1 MVVRSK
7 PTAAAYSA
15 SHMSV
20 AVLALL
26 SSAGFSRSSSS
37 AADLLSEV
45 MQRYIQL
52 IGSTCVQ
59 HANHAGRTVVSPQD
73 LRASLEH
80 ILGGEPIE
88 ELLEWAEDEGK
99 LPVSDYAAGALVT
112 SPQMN
117 GVNGAHPGLA
127 AGPPPSAL
135 QDPMRGKDLIRVL
148 NTGRVPPSPSDI
160 EEAHFRPI
168 RSDDFEQAAAE
179 SVIRHQL
186 AKRLVWPSPLETP
199 QNGSKSGSSSHTAS
213 TMLRTNGEEASTQ
226 DSRSSEDHESLVFSD
241 IEDDQSDASAT
252 ENGAEEKSTSQ
263 TTSQPW
269 KRQRMSSENYQ
280 ERRYFGD
287 AIIDYV
293 PAYLPLFPGIVPHA
307 EAAGLSQQAGKA
319 EQVETTFEEEID
331 TKPRPVEVDP
341 EYVLE
346 ELKRKELAQRRADE
360 VAAAAAAAAAE
371 EAKKEDTD
379 GTSAER
385 GPALQKTAEERAA
398 EAEKAFEALQ
408 ARRILRDSW
417 RETVPYDA
425 STFAATYPQDEL
437 WDLEQNVAAVL
448 SDPSLPS
455 IAPVTSSLRAFAA
468 DYQALLEDP
477 TSSSA
482 AGIYLTP
489 SGPAHQDAATKR
501 RRLAHA
507 LADAS
512 RYSPN
517 DSLYAAVAARPSV
530 IPFNPGPSWLVSTLP
545 PPTLYEDNVEVAN
558 ALSAPVL
565 TPVRPQGR
573 PAALIPP
580 SGALVPTLGHRHPSH
595 LMIGARVVASAEL
608 LKRVS
613 RYDDPIPILDDKHAE
628 RFFHGLPASRDL
640 LGGSGSSSDLSSN
653 ISSTRSSSGG
663 GSGSGNSTLRP
674 ALEKLVL
681 QMREKEAEI
690 LPEEDKEELQRRQQ
704 ELQLQ
709 LQAALASENSG
720 GKDSTVLSSG
730 LIADSYASRI
740 RNGNI
745 TMVHTWDWTPRD
757 PYDTVL
763 PGKRVRAPGRR
774 GVGPLALEKRT
785 RTESATSDLGDG
797 APNGSA

>member
-1 MVVRSK
+1 MATRSK
-7 PTAAAYSA
+7 PTAAAYAA

-20 AVLALL
+20 AILALL

-37 AADLLSEV
+37 AAALLSEIT
-45 MQRYIQL
+45 QRYIQL
-52 IGSTCVQ
+52 IGSACVQ
-59 HANHAGRTVVSPQD
+59 HANHAGRNVISPHD

-80 ILGGEPIE
+80 ILGGDPLE
-88 ELLEWAEDEGK
+88 ELLDWAEQEGK
-99 LPVSDYAAGALVT
+99 LHDSEQSAALQTNGINGLHAEETT
-112 SPQMN
+112 STLPQ
-117 GVNGAHPGLA
+117 
-127 AGPPPSAL
+127 AL

-148 NTGRVPPSPSDI
+148 NAGRILPSLSDM
-160 EEAHFRPI
+160 EEIHFQAI
-168 RSDDFEQAAAE
+168 SSEDFEQAAAE
-179 SVIRHQL
+179 SIIREHL
-186 AKRLVWPSPLETP
+186 VKRLVWPGPEQQDADTP
-199 QNGSKSGSSSHTAS
+199 SLMANG
-213 TMLRTNGEEASTQ
+213 EASTQ
-226 DSRSSEDHESLVFSD
+226 GSSSSGDRESALFSD
-241 IEDDQSDASAT
+241 IEDGDESDVSEIYHSSNT
-252 ENGAEEKSTSQ
+252 PSSPHLSIYPQ
-263 TTSQPW
+263 
-269 KRQRMSSENYQ
+269 KRRKVETDNYIS
-280 ERRYFGD
+280 RRRFGQ
-287 AIIDYV
+287 AVIDYV
-293 PAYLPLFPGIVPHA
+293 PAYLPMFPGAPLSLGA
-307 EAAGLSQQAGKA
+307 TEATTTMVLPDSEQFDLIGSDMQEDVVVKA
-319 EQVETTFEEEID
+319 Q
-331 TKPRPVEVDP
+331 PVEVDP

-346 ELKRKELAQRRADE
+346 EKKRKELAQKKADE
-360 VAAAAAAAAAE
+360 AAAAAAAAAAE
-371 EAKKEDTD
+371 AAKSEEANGDE
-379 GTSAER
+379 SQAA
-385 GPALQKTAEERAA
+385 PVLQKTEEERAA

-408 ARRILRDSW
+408 ARRVLRDSW
-417 RETVPYDA
+417 RESVTYDA
-425 STFAATYPQDEL
+425 STLAATYTKDEL
-437 WDLEQNVAAVL
+437 QNLEQNATFIHNDVSIA
-448 SDPSLPS
+448 S
-455 IAPVTSSLRAFAA
+455 IAPATSSLRAFAA
-468 DYQALLEDP
+468 EYQVLVEDP

-512 RYSPN
+512 RYTPN

-580 SGALVPTLGHRHPSH
+580 SGSLVPTLGHRHPSH
-595 LMIGARVVASAEL
+595 LTIGARVVASADL
-608 LKRVS
+608 LQRVS
-613 RYDDPIPILDDKHAE
+613 RFDDPIPILDDKHAE

-653 ISSTRSSSGG
+653 ISSTRSSGGG

-720 GKDSTVLSSG
+720 GGKDSAVLSSG

-757 PYDTVL
+757 PYDAML
-763 PGKRVRAPGRR
+763 PGKKVKTPGSR
-774 GVGPLALEKRT
+774 GVGPVALEKRM
-785 RTESATSDLGDG
+785 RSESTNSDLADAGT
-797 APNGSA
+797 NGTSV

>member
-1 MVVRSK
+1 MVSRSK

-20 AVLALL
+20 AILALL
-26 SSAGFSRSSSS
+26 SSAGFSRSSAG
-37 AADLLSEV
+37 AADLLTEV

-59 HANHAGRTVVSPQD
+59 HANHAGRTIVSPQD

-88 ELLEWAEDEGK
+88 ELLEWAEEEGRVAV
-99 LPVSDYAAGALVT
+99 PEQGSHADTAQT
-112 SPQMN
+112 N
-117 GVNGAHPGLA
+117 GVSGTHLEITTSTTPA
-127 AGPPPSAL
+127 AL
-135 QDPMRGKDLIRVL
+135 QDPMRGKDLIRIL
-148 NTGRVPPSPSDI
+148 NTGCVPPSTADI

-168 RSDDFEQAAAE
+168 PSEEFEQLAAE
-179 SVIRHQL
+179 SILREHM
-186 AKRLVWPSPLETP
+186 ARRLVWTPQDESKSASEVERTRAPSPTSY
-199 QNGSKSGSSSHTAS
+199 G
-213 TMLRTNGEEASTQ
+213 EASTQ
-226 DSRSSEDHESLVFSD
+226 GSSSSADHDTLLFSD
-241 IEDDQSDASAT
+241 IEGDDEDSVSSDTLDSSNGQALQPQKRRRVET
-252 ENGAEEKSTSQ
+252 EAFTH
-263 TTSQPW
+263 T
-269 KRQRMSSENYQ
+269 
-280 ERRYFGD
+280 RRFGQ
-287 AIIDYV
+287 AVVDYV
-293 PAYLPLFPGIVPHA
+293 PTYLPLFPGMAANAGA
-307 EAAGLSQQAGKA
+307 EAEIPQSSGVVETIKA
-319 EQVETTFEEEID
+319 EPHEEVFVKVE
-331 TKPRPVEVDP
+331 PVDVDP

-346 ELKRKELAQRRADE
+346 EQRRKELAQKKADE
-360 VAAAAAAAAAE
+360 AAAAAATAAAE
-371 EAKKEDTD
+371 EAKLQDANADVGE
-379 GTSAER
+379 AA
-385 GPALQKTAEERAA
+385 PVVQKTAEERAA

-417 RETVPYDA
+417 REGVTYDA
-425 STFAATYPQDEL
+425 STLAATYPKDEL
-437 WDLEQNVAAVL
+437 RELEQNVAEIL
-448 SDPSLPS
+448 KDSSITS
-455 IAPVTSSLRAFAA
+455 IAPTTSSLRAFAA
-468 DYQALLEDP
+468 DYQALVEDP

-489 SGPAHQDAATKR
+489 SGPAHQDAAIKR
-501 RRLAHA
+501 KRLAHA

-512 RYSPN
+512 RYAPN

-530 IPFNPGPSWLVSTLP
+530 VPFNPGPSWLVSTLP
-545 PPTLYEDNVEVAN
+545 PPTLYEDNIEVAN

-595 LMIGARVVASAEL
+595 LTIGARVVASAEL

-613 RYDDPIPILDDKHAE
+613 RYDDPVPILDDKHAE

-653 ISSTRSSSGG
+653 ISSTRSSGSG

-681 QMREKEAEI
+681 QMREKEAQI

-709 LQAALASENSG
+709 LQAALASENRD
-720 GKDSTVLSSG
+720 GKDSAVLSSG

-757 PYDTVL
+757 PYDTML
-763 PGKRVRAPGRR
+763 PAKKVRAPGRR
-774 GVGPLALEKRT
+774 GVGPVALEKRT
-785 RTESATSDLGDG
+785 RTESSNSEPGD
-797 APNGSA
+797 AAVNGNAAQ

>member
-1 MVVRSK
+1 MVTRSK
-7 PTAAAYSA
+7 PTAEAYSA

-26 SSAGFSRSSSS
+26 SSAGFSRSSSG
-37 AADLLSEV
+37 AADLMAEV

-52 IGSTCVQ
+52 IGSTCAQ
-59 HANHAGRTVVSPQD
+59 HANHAGRTIISPHD
-73 LRASLEH
+73 VRASLEH
-80 ILGGEPIE
+80 ILGGDPIE
-88 ELLEWAEDEGK
+88 ELLDWAEQEGR
-99 LPVSDYAAGALVT
+99 LPTPEDAAPHT
-112 SPQMN
+112 N
-117 GVNGAHPGLA
+117 GIDGAHVEATTSALPA
-127 AGPPPSAL
+127 AL
-135 QDPMRGKDLIRVL
+135 QDPMRGKDLLRIL
-148 NTGRVPPSPSDI
+148 NTGRVPPSPSEMDEI
-160 EEAHFRPI
+160 HFQPLP
-168 RSDDFEQAAAE
+168 SNEFEQAAAE
-179 SVIRHQL
+179 SIIRESMTKQ
-186 AKRLVWPSPLETP
+186 LVWPSR
-199 QNGSKSGSSSHTAS
+199 SSS
-213 TMLRTNGEEASTQ
+213 LRANGEASTQ
-226 DSRSSEDHESLVFSD
+226 GSSSTDDLDTLSFSD
-241 IEDDQSDASAT
+241 IEDGEESDTSEHQHATNGRLSPYAQKRRRTDAPQYTSA
-252 ENGAEEKSTSQ
+252 
-263 TTSQPW
+263 
-269 KRQRMSSENYQ
+269 RH
-280 ERRYFGD
+280 FGE
-287 AIIDYV
+287 AVIDYV
-293 PAYLPLFPGIVPHA
+293 PAYLPTFPGAPSCTESA
-307 EAAGLSQQAGKA
+307 EAAASGPAT
-319 EQVETTFEEEID
+319 ETLPGSGEAASGVNTHDEVHVKLE
-331 TKPRPVEVDP
+331 PVEVDP

-346 ELKRKELAQRRADE
+346 EQRRRELAQRRADE
-360 VAAAAAAAAAE
+360 AAAAAAAAAAAE
-371 EAKKEDTD
+371 AAKNEDANID
-379 GTSAER
+379 ESKA
-385 GPALQKTAEERAA
+385 AIVVQKTAEERAA

-417 RETVPYDA
+417 RESVTYDS
-425 STFAATYPQDEL
+425 STLAATYPKDEL
-437 WDLEQNVAAVL
+437 RDLEQNVASVL
-448 SDPSLPS
+448 SDTSIAS
-455 IAPVTSSLRAFAA
+455 IAPATSSLRAFAA
-468 DYQALLEDP
+468 EYQALVEDP

-489 SGPAHQDAATKR
+489 SGPTHQDAATKR

-512 RYSPN
+512 RYAPN

-580 SGALVPTLGHRHPSH
+580 SGALVPTLGHRHPSQ
-595 LMIGARVVASAEL
+595 LTIGARVVASAEL

-613 RYDDPIPILDDKHAE
+613 RIDDPIPILDDKHAE

-653 ISSTRSSSGG
+653 ISSTRSSGGG

-720 GKDSTVLSSG
+720 GGKDSTVLSSG

-757 PYDTVL
+757 PYDAML
-763 PGKRVRAPGRR
+763 PGKKVRAPGRR
-774 GVGPLALEKRT
+774 GVGPVALEKRG
-785 RTESATSDLGDG
+785 RTESANSELGEAATNG
-797 APNGSA
+797 AGV

>member
-1 MVVRSK
+1 MVTRSK

-20 AVLALL
+20 AVMALL
-26 SSAGFSRSSSS
+26 SSAGFSRSSGS
-37 AADLLSEV
+37 AADLLSEL

-52 IGSTCVQ
+52 IGTTCVQ
-59 HANHAGRTVVSPQD
+59 HANHAGRNTIAPQD

-80 ILGGEPIE
+80 ILGGDPIE

-99 LPVSDYAAGALVT
+99 LEVPEHNSYST
-112 SPQMN
+112 SAQVNGLN
-117 GVNGAHPGLA
+117 GVHTEALA
-127 AGPPPSAL
+127 SSSTPSAL
-135 QDPMRGKDLIRVL
+135 QDPLRGKDLVRVL
-148 NTGRVPPSPSDI
+148 NTGRVPPASDDI
-160 EEAHFRPI
+160 EEVHFRSLPANE
-168 RSDDFEQAAAE
+168 FEQVAAE
-179 SVIRHQL
+179 SMIRHQMT
-186 AKRLVWPSPLETP
+186 KDLVWPSLIS
-199 QNGSKSGSSSHTAS
+199 QAASGLAA
-213 TMLRTNGEEASTQ
+213 EASTQ
-226 DSRSSEDHESLVFSD
+226 GSSSSDDHESLLFSD
-241 IEDDQSDASAT
+241 IEDDESEQSASQHPANGNTPGESMRHSHKRRRTDKDAFVR
-252 ENGAEEKSTSQ
+252 
-263 TTSQPW
+263 P
-269 KRQRMSSENYQ
+269 RQ
-280 ERRYFGD
+280 FGD
-287 AIIDYV
+287 AVIDYV
-293 PAYLPLFPGIVPHA
+293 PSYLPLFPGITSEHDTAASTSAPEAIEVDA
-307 EAAGLSQQAGKA
+307 EDA
-319 EQVETTFEEEID
+319 V
-331 TKPRPVEVDP
+331 TKPQPLEVDP
-341 EYVLE
+341 EYILE
-346 ELKRKELAQRRADE
+346 EQRRRELAQKKADE
-360 VAAAAAAAAAE
+360 AAAAAAAAE
-371 EAKKEDTD
+371 AAKGEDANGAGVETAPV
-379 GTSAER
+379 S
-385 GPALQKTAEERAA
+385 QKTAEERVA

-417 RETVPYDA
+417 RETVNYDS
-425 STFAATYPQDEL
+425 STLATTYAKDEL
-437 WDLEQNVAAVL
+437 RDLEQNVSAVL
-448 SDPSLPS
+448 SDPFVVPV
-455 IAPVTSSLRAFAA
+455 APPTSSLRAFAA
-468 DYQALLEDP
+468 DYQALVEDP
-477 TSSSA
+477 TSSGA
-482 AGIYLTP
+482 AGIFLTP
-489 SGPAHQDAATKR
+489 SGPANQDAATKR

-512 RYSPN
+512 RYAPN
-517 DSLYAAVAARPSV
+517 DSLYAAVSVRPSV

-573 PAALIPP
+573 PAALVPA

-595 LMIGARVVASAEL
+595 LTIGARVVASADL

-613 RYDDPIPILDDKHAE
+613 RYDDPVPILDDKHAE

-653 ISSTRSSSGG
+653 ISTTRSSGGG

-709 LQAALASENSG
+709 LQAALASESA
-720 GKDSTVLSSG
+720 GKDSAALSSG

-757 PYDTVL
+757 PYDNML
-763 PGKRVRAPGRR
+763 PGKKARTPGRR
-774 GVGPLALEKRT
+774 GVGPIALEKRT
-785 RTESATSDLGDG
+785 RTASATSDLGESGLNG
-797 APNGSA
+797 AA

>member
-1 MVVRSK
+1 MVARSK

-20 AVLALL
+20 TVLALL
-26 SSAGFSRSSSS
+26 SSAGFSRSSAS

-59 HANHAGRTVVSPQD
+59 HASHAGRTIVSPQD

-99 LPVSDYAAGALVT
+99 LTADDQNASTAIAPINGINGTNGTHGGAPT
-112 SPQMN
+112 YS
-117 GVNGAHPGLA
+117 A
-127 AGPPPSAL
+127 PSAL
-135 QDPMRGKDLIRVL
+135 QDPMRGKDLLRVL
-148 NTGRVPPSPSDI
+148 NTGRVTPSPSDI
-160 EEAHFRPI
+160 EEVHFRPI
-168 RSDDFEQAAAE
+168 PSKGFEQAAAE
-179 SVIRHQL
+179 GIIRDHMARQ
-186 AKRLVWPSPLETP
+186 LVWPSTSHASKNA
-199 QNGSKSGSSSHTAS
+199 NGEGVSTQGSSSS
-213 TMLRTNGEEASTQ
+213 DDQ
-226 DSRSSEDHESLVFSD
+226 ESLLFSD
-241 IEDDQSDASAT
+241 IEDDGSDGLVAPEGDDEPSASASSPQSRKRRRT
-252 ENGAEEKSTSQ
+252 DAEDYVT
-263 TTSQPW
+263 
-269 KRQRMSSENYQ
+269 
-280 ERRYFGD
+280 RRRFGD
-287 AIIDYV
+287 AVIDYV
-293 PAYLPLFPGIVPHA
+293 PAYLPLFPNNPSITDTDSMQLVE
-307 EAAGLSQQAGKA
+307 EAKEVA
-319 EQVETTFEEEID
+319 ID
-331 TKPRPVEVDP
+331 EDTELPAPVEVDP

-346 ELKRKELAQRRADE
+346 EQRRKELAQKKADE
-360 VAAAAAAAAAE
+360 AAAAAAAAAV
-371 EAKKEDTD
+371 EAAKQEDENGEGGD
-379 GTSAER
+379 AAPVAE
-385 GPALQKTAEERAA
+385 KTAEERAA

-408 ARRILRDSW
+408 ARRVLRDSW
-417 RETVPYDA
+417 RETVSYDA
-425 STFAATYPQDEL
+425 STLAATYPKDEL
-437 WDLEQNVAAVL
+437 RDLEQNVSAVL
-448 SDPSLPS
+448 SDPSVIS
-455 IAPVTSSLRAFAA
+455 IAPPTSSLRAFAA
-468 DYQALLEDP
+468 EYQALVEDP
-477 TSSSA
+477 SSSSA
-482 AGIYLTP
+482 AGVYLTP

-517 DSLYAAVAARPSV
+517 DSLYAAIAARPSI

-580 SGALVPTLGHRHPSH
+580 SGSLVPTLGHRHPSH
-595 LMIGARVVASAEL
+595 LTIGARVVASAEL

-613 RYDDPIPILDDKHAE
+613 RYDDPVPILDDKHAE

-653 ISSTRSSSGG
+653 ISSTRSSGGG

-709 LQAALASENSG
+709 LQAVLASENSG
-720 GKDSTVLSSG
+720 GKDSAAISSG
-730 LIADSYASRI
+730 LIGDSYASRI

-757 PYDTVL
+757 PYDTAL
-763 PGKRVRAPGRR
+763 PGKKVRAAGTR
-774 GVGPLALEKRT
+774 GVGPLALEKRS
-785 RTESATSDLGDG
+785 RTESATSDLGEVG
-797 APNGSA
+797 LNGGS

>member
-1 MVVRSK
+1 M
-7 PTAAAYSA
+7 
-15 SHMSV
+15 
-20 AVLALL
+20 
-26 SSAGFSRSSSS
+26 
-37 AADLLSEV
+37 
-45 MQRYIQL
+45 
-52 IGSTCVQ
+52 
-59 HANHAGRTVVSPQD
+59 
-73 LRASLEH
+73 
-80 ILGGEPIE
+80 E
-88 ELLEWAEDEGK
+88 ELLDWAEQEGK
-99 LPVSDYAAGALVT
+99 LHDSEQSAALQTNGINGLHAEETT
-112 SPQMN
+112 STLPQ
-117 GVNGAHPGLA
+117 
-127 AGPPPSAL
+127 AL

-148 NTGRVPPSPSDI
+148 NAGRILPSLSDM
-160 EEAHFRPI
+160 EEIHFQAI
-168 RSDDFEQAAAE
+168 SSEDFEQAAAE
-179 SVIRHQL
+179 SIIREHMV
-186 AKRLVWPSPLETP
+186 KRLVWPGPEQQDADTP
-199 QNGSKSGSSSHTAS
+199 SLMANG
-213 TMLRTNGEEASTQ
+213 EASTQ
-226 DSRSSEDHESLVFSD
+226 GSSSSGDRESALFSD
-241 IEDDQSDASAT
+241 IEDGDESDVSEIYHSSNT
-252 ENGAEEKSTSQ
+252 PSSPHLSIYPQ
-263 TTSQPW
+263 
-269 KRQRMSSENYQ
+269 KRRKVETDNYIS
-280 ERRYFGD
+280 RRRFGQ
-287 AIIDYV
+287 AVIDYV
-293 PAYLPLFPGIVPHA
+293 PAYLPMFPGAPLSLGA
-307 EAAGLSQQAGKA
+307 TEATTTMVLPDSEQFDLIGSDMQEDVVVKA
-319 EQVETTFEEEID
+319 Q
-331 TKPRPVEVDP
+331 PVEVDP

-346 ELKRKELAQRRADE
+346 EKKRKELAQKKADE
-360 VAAAAAAAAAE
+360 AAAAAAAAAAE
-371 EAKKEDTD
+371 AAKSEEANGDE
-379 GTSAER
+379 SQAA
-385 GPALQKTAEERAA
+385 PVLQKTEEERAA

-408 ARRILRDSW
+408 ARRVLRDSW
-417 RETVPYDA
+417 RESVTYDA
-425 STFAATYPQDEL
+425 STLAATYTKDEL
-437 WDLEQNVAAVL
+437 QNLEQNATFIHNDVSIA
-448 SDPSLPS
+448 S
-455 IAPVTSSLRAFAA
+455 IAPATSSLRAFAA
-468 DYQALLEDP
+468 EYQVLVEDP

-512 RYSPN
+512 RYTPN

-580 SGALVPTLGHRHPSH
+580 SGSLVPTLGHRHPSH
-595 LMIGARVVASAEL
+595 LTIGARVVASADL
-608 LKRVS
+608 LQRVS
-613 RYDDPIPILDDKHAE
+613 RFDDPIPILDDKHAE

-653 ISSTRSSSGG
+653 ISSTRSSGGG

-720 GKDSTVLSSG
+720 GGKDSAVLSSG

-757 PYDTVL
+757 PYDAML
-763 PGKRVRAPGRR
+763 PGKKVKTPGSR
-774 GVGPLALEKRT
+774 GVGPVALEKRM
-785 RTESATSDLGDG
+785 RSESTNSDLADAGT
-797 APNGSA
+797 NGTSV

>member
-1 MVVRSK
+1 MATRSK
-7 PTAAAYSA
+7 PTAAAYAA

-20 AVLALL
+20 AILALL

-37 AADLLSEV
+37 AAALLSEIT
-45 MQRYIQL
+45 QRYIQL
-52 IGSTCVQ
+52 IGSACVQ
-59 HANHAGRTVVSPQD
+59 HANHAGRNVISPHD

-80 ILGGEPIE
+80 ILGGDPLE
-88 ELLEWAEDEGK
+88 ELLDWAEQEGK
-99 LPVSDYAAGALVT
+99 LHDSEQSAALQTNGINGLHAEETT
-112 SPQMN
+112 STLPQ
-117 GVNGAHPGLA
+117 
-127 AGPPPSAL
+127 AL

-148 NTGRVPPSPSDI
+148 NAGRILPSLSDM
-160 EEAHFRPI
+160 EEIHFQAI
-168 RSDDFEQAAAE
+168 SSEDFEQAAAE
-179 SVIRHQL
+179 SIIREHMV
-186 AKRLVWPSPLETP
+186 KRLVWPGPEQQDADTP
-199 QNGSKSGSSSHTAS
+199 SLMANG
-213 TMLRTNGEEASTQ
+213 EASTQ
-226 DSRSSEDHESLVFSD
+226 GSSSSGDRESALFSD
-241 IEDDQSDASAT
+241 IEDGDESDVSEIYHSSNT
-252 ENGAEEKSTSQ
+252 PSSPHLSIYPQ
-263 TTSQPW
+263 
-269 KRQRMSSENYQ
+269 KRRKVETDNYIS
-280 ERRYFGD
+280 RRRFGQ
-287 AIIDYV
+287 AVIDYV
-293 PAYLPLFPGIVPHA
+293 PAYLPMFPGAPLSLGA
-307 EAAGLSQQAGKA
+307 TEATTTMVLPDSEQFDLIGSDMQEDVVVKA
-319 EQVETTFEEEID
+319 Q
-331 TKPRPVEVDP
+331 PVEVDP

-346 ELKRKELAQRRADE
+346 EKKRKELAQKKADE
-360 VAAAAAAAAAE
+360 AAAAAAAAAAE
-371 EAKKEDTD
+371 AAKSEEANGDE
-379 GTSAER
+379 SQAA
-385 GPALQKTAEERAA
+385 PVLQKTEEERAA

-408 ARRILRDSW
+408 ARRVLRDSW
-417 RETVPYDA
+417 RESVTYDA
-425 STFAATYPQDEL
+425 STLAATYTKDEL
-437 WDLEQNVAAVL
+437 QNLEQNATFIHNDVSIA
-448 SDPSLPS
+448 S
-455 IAPVTSSLRAFAA
+455 IAPATSSLRAFAA
-468 DYQALLEDP
+468 EYQVLVEDP

-512 RYSPN
+512 RYTPN

-580 SGALVPTLGHRHPSH
+580 SGSLVPTLGHRHPSH
-595 LMIGARVVASAEL
+595 LTIGARVVASADL
-608 LKRVS
+608 LQRVS
-613 RYDDPIPILDDKHAE
+613 RFDDPIPILDDKHAE

-653 ISSTRSSSGG
+653 ISSTRSSGGG

-720 GKDSTVLSSG
+720 GGKDSAVLSSG

-757 PYDTVL
+757 PYDAML
-763 PGKRVRAPGRR
+763 PGKKVKTPGSR
-774 GVGPLALEKRT
+774 GVGPVALEKRM
-785 RTESATSDLGDG
+785 RSESTNSDLADAGT
-797 APNGSA
+797 NGTSV

>member
-1 MVVRSK
+1 MTTRSK
-7 PTAAAYSA
+7 PTAAAYAA

-20 AVLALL
+20 AILALL

-37 AADLLSEV
+37 AAALLSEIT
-45 MQRYIQL
+45 QRYIQL
-52 IGSTCVQ
+52 IGSACVQ
-59 HANHAGRTVVSPQD
+59 HANHAGRNVISPHD

-80 ILGGEPIE
+80 ILGGDPLE
-88 ELLEWAEDEGK
+88 ELLDWAEQEGK
-99 LPVSDYAAGALVT
+99 LHDSEQSAALQTNGINGLHAEETT
-112 SPQMN
+112 STLPQ
-117 GVNGAHPGLA
+117 
-127 AGPPPSAL
+127 AL

-148 NTGRVPPSPSDI
+148 NAGRILPSLSDM
-160 EEAHFRPI
+160 EEIHFQAI
-168 RSDDFEQAAAE
+168 SSEDFEQAAAE
-179 SVIRHQL
+179 SIIREHMV
-186 AKRLVWPSPLETP
+186 KRLVWPGPEQQDADTP
-199 QNGSKSGSSSHTAS
+199 SLMANG
-213 TMLRTNGEEASTQ
+213 EASTQ
-226 DSRSSEDHESLVFSD
+226 GSSSSGDRESALFSD
-241 IEDDQSDASAT
+241 IEDGDESDVSEIYHSSNT
-252 ENGAEEKSTSQ
+252 PSSPHLSIYPQ
-263 TTSQPW
+263 
-269 KRQRMSSENYQ
+269 KRRKVETDNYIS
-280 ERRYFGD
+280 RRRFGQ
-287 AIIDYV
+287 AVIDYV
-293 PAYLPLFPGIVPHA
+293 PAYLPMFPGAPLSLGA
-307 EAAGLSQQAGKA
+307 TEATTTMVLPDSEQFDLIGSDMQEDVVVKA
-319 EQVETTFEEEID
+319 Q
-331 TKPRPVEVDP
+331 PVEVDP

-346 ELKRKELAQRRADE
+346 EKKRKELAQKKADE
-360 VAAAAAAAAAE
+360 AAAAAAAAAAE
-371 EAKKEDTD
+371 AAKSEEANGDE
-379 GTSAER
+379 SQAA
-385 GPALQKTAEERAA
+385 PVLQKTEEERAA

-408 ARRILRDSW
+408 ARRVLRDSW
-417 RETVPYDA
+417 RESVTYDA
-425 STFAATYPQDEL
+425 STLAATYTKDEL
-437 WDLEQNVAAVL
+437 QNLEQNATFIHNDVSIA
-448 SDPSLPS
+448 S
-455 IAPVTSSLRAFAA
+455 IAPATSSLRAFAA
-468 DYQALLEDP
+468 EYQVLVEDP

-512 RYSPN
+512 RYTPN

-580 SGALVPTLGHRHPSH
+580 SGSLVPTLGHRHPSH
-595 LMIGARVVASAEL
+595 LTIGARVVASADL
-608 LKRVS
+608 LQRVS
-613 RYDDPIPILDDKHAE
+613 RFDDPIPILDDKHAE

-653 ISSTRSSSGG
+653 ISSTRSSGGG

-720 GKDSTVLSSG
+720 GGKDSAVLSSG

-757 PYDTVL
+757 PYDAML
-763 PGKRVRAPGRR
+763 PGKKVKTPGSR
-774 GVGPLALEKRT
+774 GVGPVALEKRM
-785 RTESATSDLGDG
+785 RSESTNSDLADAGT
-797 APNGSA
+797 NGTSV

>member
-1 MVVRSK
+1 MATRSK
-7 PTAAAYSA
+7 PTAAAYAA

-20 AVLALL
+20 AILALL

-37 AADLLSEV
+37 AAALLSEIT
-45 MQRYIQL
+45 QRYIQL
-52 IGSTCVQ
+52 IGSACVQ
-59 HANHAGRTVVSPQD
+59 HANHAGRNVISPHD

-80 ILGGEPIE
+80 ILGGDPLE
-88 ELLEWAEDEGK
+88 ELLDWAEQEGK
-99 LPVSDYAAGALVT
+99 LHDSEQSAALQTNGINGLHAEETT
-112 SPQMN
+112 STLPQ
-117 GVNGAHPGLA
+117 
-127 AGPPPSAL
+127 AL

-148 NTGRVPPSPSDI
+148 NAGRILPSLSDM
-160 EEAHFRPI
+160 EEIHFQAI
-168 RSDDFEQAAAE
+168 SSEDFEQAAAE
-179 SVIRHQL
+179 SIIREHL
-186 AKRLVWPSPLETP
+186 VKRLVWPGPEQQDADTP
-199 QNGSKSGSSSHTAS
+199 SLMANG
-213 TMLRTNGEEASTQ
+213 EASTQ
-226 DSRSSEDHESLVFSD
+226 GSSSSGDRESALFSD
-241 IEDDQSDASAT
+241 IEDGDESDVSEIYHSSNT
-252 ENGAEEKSTSQ
+252 PSSPHLSIYPQ
-263 TTSQPW
+263 
-269 KRQRMSSENYQ
+269 KRRKVETDNYIS
-280 ERRYFGD
+280 RRRFGQ
-287 AIIDYV
+287 AVIDYV
-293 PAYLPLFPGIVPHA
+293 PAYLPMFPGAPLSLGA
-307 EAAGLSQQAGKA
+307 TEATTTMVLPDSEQFDLIGSDMQEDVVVKA
-319 EQVETTFEEEID
+319 Q
-331 TKPRPVEVDP
+331 PVEVDP

-346 ELKRKELAQRRADE
+346 EKKRKELAQKKADE
-360 VAAAAAAAAAE
+360 AAAAAAAAAAE
-371 EAKKEDTD
+371 AAKSEEANGDE
-379 GTSAER
+379 SQAA
-385 GPALQKTAEERAA
+385 PVLQKTEEERAA

-408 ARRILRDSW
+408 ARRVLRDSW
-417 RETVPYDA
+417 RESVTYDA
-425 STFAATYPQDEL
+425 STLAATYTKDEL
-437 WDLEQNVAAVL
+437 QNLEQDATFIHNDVSIA
-448 SDPSLPS
+448 S
-455 IAPVTSSLRAFAA
+455 IAPATSSLRAFAA
-468 DYQALLEDP
+468 EYQVLVEDP

-512 RYSPN
+512 RYTPN

-580 SGALVPTLGHRHPSH
+580 SGSLVPTLGHRHPSH
-595 LMIGARVVASAEL
+595 LTIGARVVASADL
-608 LKRVS
+608 LQRVS
-613 RYDDPIPILDDKHAE
+613 RFDDPIPILDDKHAE

-653 ISSTRSSSGG
+653 ISSTRSSGGG

-720 GKDSTVLSSG
+720 GGKDSAVLSSG

-757 PYDTVL
+757 PYDAML
-763 PGKRVRAPGRR
+763 PGKKVKTPGSR
-774 GVGPLALEKRT
+774 GVGPVALEKRM
-785 RTESATSDLGDG
+785 RSESTNSDLADAGT
-797 APNGSA
+797 NGTSV

>member
-1 MVVRSK
+1 MVTRSK

-20 AVLALL
+20 AILALL
-26 SSAGFSRSSSS
+26 SSAGFSRSSAG
-37 AADLLSEV
+37 AADLLTEV

-52 IGSTCVQ
+52 IGSTCVH
-59 HANHAGRTVVSPQD
+59 HANHAGRTIVSLQD

-88 ELLEWAEDEGK
+88 ELLEWAEEEGRVDI
-99 LPVSDYAAGALVT
+99 PEQGTHAATVQT
-112 SPQMN
+112 N
-117 GVNGAHPGLA
+117 GVNGTHVQATNSTIPA
-127 AGPPPSAL
+127 AL
-135 QDPMRGKDLIRVL
+135 QDPLRGKDLIRNL
-148 NTGRVPPSPSDI
+148 NTGRVRPLPSDI
-160 EEAHFRPI
+160 EEVHFKPI
-168 RSDDFEQAAAE
+168 PSDEFEQLASE
-179 SVIRHQL
+179 SILRDHMARQ
-186 AKRLVWPSPLETP
+186 LVWPSQEE
-199 QNGSKSGSSSHTAS
+199 SKSAFESRGTRAPSPKIY
-213 TMLRTNGEEASTQ
+213 GEASTQ
-226 DSRSSEDHESLVFSD
+226 GSSSSADHESLLFSD
-241 IEDDQSDASAT
+241 FDDDQEESDSSDT
-252 ENGAEEKSTSQ
+252 LHISNGQ
-263 TTSQPW
+263 HSQPQKRRCVDTEAYTH
-269 KRQRMSSENYQ
+269 KRQ
-280 ERRYFGD
+280 FGQTV
-287 AIIDYV
+287 IDYV
-293 PAYLPLFPGIVPHA
+293 PAYLPLFPGFVPNA
-307 EAAGLSQQAGKA
+307 DEAAATSQNTVDAELVKA
-319 EQVETTFEEEID
+319 DPHEEVVVKVE
-331 TKPRPVEVDP
+331 PVDVDP

-346 ELKRKELAQRRADE
+346 EQRRKELAQKKADE
-360 VAAAAAAAAAE
+360 AAAAAAAVAAAE
-371 EAKKEDTD
+371 EAKVQDANADASE
-379 GTSAER
+379 A
-385 GPALQKTAEERAA
+385 AAVVQKTAEERAA
-398 EAEKAFEALQ
+398 EAEKTFEALQ

-417 RETVPYDA
+417 REGVTYDA
-425 STFAATYPQDEL
+425 STWAATYSKDEL
-437 WDLEQNVAAVL
+437 RDLEQDMAAVL
-448 SDPSLPS
+448 SDPSITS
-455 IAPVTSSLRAFAA
+455 IAPSTSSLRAFAA
-468 DYQALLEDP
+468 DYQALVEDP
-477 TSSSA
+477 ISSSA

-489 SGPAHQDAATKR
+489 SGPTHQDAATKR
-501 RRLAHA
+501 KRLAHA

-512 RYSPN
+512 RYAPN

-545 PPTLYEDNVEVAN
+545 PPTLYKDNVEVTN

-595 LMIGARVVASAEL
+595 LTIGARVVASAEL

-613 RYDDPIPILDDKHAE
+613 RYDDPVPILDNKHAE

-653 ISSTRSSSGG
+653 ISSTRSSGGG

-681 QMREKEAEI
+681 QMREKEAQI

-720 GKDSTVLSSG
+720 GKDSAVLSSG

-757 PYDTVL
+757 PYDTML
-763 PGKRVRAPGRR
+763 PAKKVCAPGRR
-774 GVGPLALEKRT
+774 GVGPVALEKRT
-785 RTESATSDLGDG
+785 RTESSNSELGDVGVINGNG
-797 APNGSA
+797 A

>member
-1 MVVRSK
+1 MVSRSK

-20 AVLALL
+20 AILALL
-26 SSAGFSRSSSS
+26 SSAGFSRSSAS
-37 AADLLSEV
+37 AAELLTEV

-59 HANHAGRTVVSPQD
+59 HANHAGRTVVAPQD

-80 ILGGEPIE
+80 ILGGDPVE
-88 ELLEWAEDEGK
+88 ELLEWAEDEGRVTI
-99 LPVSDYAAGALVT
+99 PEESAHSDTAQT
-112 SPQMN
+112 N
-117 GVNGAHPGLA
+117 GVNGTHAEASTSTLPA
-127 AGPPPSAL
+127 AL
-135 QDPMRGKDLIRVL
+135 QDPMRGKDLIRIL

-160 EEAHFRPI
+160 DEVHFRPI
-168 RSDDFEQAAAE
+168 SSAEYEQAAAE
-179 SVIRHQL
+179 GILRDHMARQ
-186 AKRLVWPSPLETP
+186 LVWPSAPDAKP
-199 QNGSKSGSSSHTAS
+199 ASSPRGDGGLSP
-213 TMLRTNGEEASTQ
+213 RTYGEASTQ
-226 DSRSSEDHESLVFSD
+226 DSSSSADHDLLLFSD
-241 IEDDQSDASAT
+241 IEDDDGASSGSS
-252 ENGAEEKSTSQ
+252 ELPHEGSNGRL
-263 TTSQPW
+263 SQPQ
-269 KRQRMSSENYQ
+269 KRRHLDADDYMKTRQ
-280 ERRYFGD
+280 FGE
-287 AIIDYV
+287 AVIDYV
-293 PAYLPLFPGIVPHA
+293 PAYLPIFPAVEINEREGAPA
-307 EAAGLSQQAGKA
+307 SQDSEDTKAVKA
-319 EQVETTFEEEID
+319 EQDEEMVVKVE
-331 TKPRPVEVDP
+331 PVEVDP

-346 ELKRKELAQRRADE
+346 EQRRKELAQKKADE
-360 VAAAAAAAAAE
+360 AAAAVAAAAAAQE
-371 EAKKEDTD
+371 EAARTEDVNGD
-379 GTSAER
+379 GGEAA
-385 GPALQKTAEERAA
+385 PVVQKTAEERAA

-408 ARRILRDSW
+408 ARRVLRDSW
-417 RETVPYDA
+417 REGVPYDA
-425 STFAATYPQDEL
+425 STLAATYPKDEL
-437 WDLEQNVAAVL
+437 RDLEQNVASVH
-448 SDPSLPS
+448 SDTSITS
-455 IAPVTSSLRAFAA
+455 IAPTTSSLRAFAA
-468 DYQALLEDP
+468 DYQALVEDP

-489 SGPAHQDAATKR
+489 SGPTHQDAATKR
-501 RRLAHA
+501 KRLAHA

-512 RYSPN
+512 RYAPN
-517 DSLYAAVAARPSV
+517 DSLYAAVSVTPSV

-595 LMIGARVVASAEL
+595 LTIGARVVASAEL

-613 RYDDPIPILDDKHAE
+613 RFDDPIPILDDKHAE

-653 ISSTRSSSGG
+653 ISSTRSSGGG

-681 QMREKEAEI
+681 QMREKEAQI

-709 LQAALASENSG
+709 LQAALASEGSG
-720 GKDSTVLSSG
+720 GKDSAVLSSG

-757 PYDTVL
+757 PYDSGL

-774 GVGPLALEKRT
+774 GVGPVALEKRM
-785 RTESATSDLGDG
+785 RTESANSDGG
-797 APNGSA
+797 EGGVNGSA

>member
-1 MVVRSK
+1 MATRSK
-7 PTAAAYSA
+7 PTAAAYAA

-20 AVLALL
+20 AILALL

-37 AADLLSEV
+37 AAALLSEIT
-45 MQRYIQL
+45 QRYIQL
-52 IGSTCVQ
+52 IGSACVQ
-59 HANHAGRTVVSPQD
+59 HANHAGRNVISPHD

-80 ILGGEPIE
+80 ILGGDPLE
-88 ELLEWAEDEGK
+88 ELLDWAEQEGK
-99 LPVSDYAAGALVT
+99 LHDSEQSAALQTNGINGLHAEETT
-112 SPQMN
+112 STLPQ
-117 GVNGAHPGLA
+117 
-127 AGPPPSAL
+127 AL

-148 NTGRVPPSPSDI
+148 NAGRILPSLSDM
-160 EEAHFRPI
+160 EEIHFQAI
-168 RSDDFEQAAAE
+168 SSEDFEQAAAE
-179 SVIRHQL
+179 SIIREHL
-186 AKRLVWPSPLETP
+186 VKRLVWPGPEQQDADTP
-199 QNGSKSGSSSHTAS
+199 SLMANG
-213 TMLRTNGEEASTQ
+213 EASTQ
-226 DSRSSEDHESLVFSD
+226 GSSSSGDRESALFSD
-241 IEDDQSDASAT
+241 IEDGDESDVSEIYHSSNT
-252 ENGAEEKSTSQ
+252 PSSPHLSIYPQ
-263 TTSQPW
+263 
-269 KRQRMSSENYQ
+269 KRRKVETDNYIS
-280 ERRYFGD
+280 RRRFGQ
-287 AIIDYV
+287 AVIDYV
-293 PAYLPLFPGIVPHA
+293 PAYLPMFPGAPLSLGA
-307 EAAGLSQQAGKA
+307 TEATTTMVLPDSEQFDLIGSDMQEDVVVKA
-319 EQVETTFEEEID
+319 Q
-331 TKPRPVEVDP
+331 PVEVDP

-346 ELKRKELAQRRADE
+346 EKKRKELAQKKADE
-360 VAAAAAAAAAE
+360 AAAAAAAAAAE
-371 EAKKEDTD
+371 AAKSEEANGDE
-379 GTSAER
+379 SQAA
-385 GPALQKTAEERAA
+385 PVLQKTEEERAA

-408 ARRILRDSW
+408 ARRVLRDSW
-417 RETVPYDA
+417 RESVTYDA
-425 STFAATYPQDEL
+425 STLAATYTKDEL
-437 WDLEQNVAAVL
+437 QNLEQNATFIHNDVSIA
-448 SDPSLPS
+448 S
-455 IAPVTSSLRAFAA
+455 IAPATSSLRAFAA
-468 DYQALLEDP
+468 EYQVLVEDP

-512 RYSPN
+512 RYTPN

-580 SGALVPTLGHRHPSH
+580 SGSLVPTLSHRHPSH
-595 LMIGARVVASAEL
+595 LTIGARVVASADL
-608 LKRVS
+608 LQRVS
-613 RYDDPIPILDDKHAE
+613 RFDDPIPILDDKHAE

-653 ISSTRSSSGG
+653 ISSTRSSGGG

-720 GKDSTVLSSG
+720 GGKDSAVLSSG

-757 PYDTVL
+757 PYDAML
-763 PGKRVRAPGRR
+763 PGKKVKTPGSR
-774 GVGPLALEKRT
+774 GVGPVALEKRM
-785 RTESATSDLGDG
+785 RSESTNSDLADAGT
-797 APNGSA
+797 NGTSV

>member
-1 MVVRSK
+1 MVTRSK

-20 AVLALL
+20 AALALL
-26 SSAGFSRSSSS
+26 SSAGFSRSSAG

-59 HANHAGRTVVSPQD
+59 HANHAGRTLVAPQD

-80 ILGGEPIE
+80 ILGGDPIE
-88 ELLEWAEDEGK
+88 ELLEWAEEEGK
-99 LPVSDYAAGALVT
+99 LELVDRNAHAVEAH
-112 SPQMN
+112 PN
-117 GVNGAHPGLA
+117 GVDGTYAEA
-127 AGPPPSAL
+127 TTSISQSAL
-135 QDPMRGKDLIRVL
+135 QDPMRGKDLVRIL
-148 NTGRVPPSPSDI
+148 NTGRVRPSPSDI
-160 EEAHFRPI
+160 EEVHFRSI
-168 RSDDFEQAAAE
+168 SNGDFEQAAAE
-179 SVIRHQL
+179 GLIRHQM
-186 AKRLVWPSPLETP
+186 AKQLVWPPSQDDSKL
-199 QNGSKSGSSSHTAS
+199 GSDLRAVGTAQQANSSDMSTQGSS
-213 TMLRTNGEEASTQ
+213 
-226 DSRSSEDHESLVFSD
+226 SSEDHDSLLFSD
-241 IEDDQSDASAT
+241 VEDDESDAAAT
-252 ENGAEEKSTSQ
+252 QEGANGARASVTSP
-263 TTSQPW
+263 QP
-269 KRQRMSSENYQ
+269 RNRRRTDSGEYIQR
-280 ERRYFGD
+280 RHFGD

-293 PAYLPLFPGIVPHA
+293 PAFLPLFPGHLSSA
-307 EAAGLSQQAGKA
+307 DAALPSESSESKL
-319 EQVETTFEEEID
+319 ETVEVDAEEESD
-331 TKPRPVEVDP
+331 VKPKPQEVDP

-346 ELKRKELAQRRADE
+346 ERRRRELAQRKADE
-360 VAAAAAAAAAE
+360 AAAAAAAAAAE
-371 EAKKEDTD
+371 AAKKEDANGD
-379 GTSAER
+379 GTEGAPVVE
-385 GPALQKTAEERAA
+385 KTAEERAA

-417 RETVPYDA
+417 RETVAYDA
-425 STFAATYPQDEL
+425 STLAATYSKEEL
-437 WDLEQNVAAVL
+437 RDLEQNVAAVL
-448 SDPSLPS
+448 SDPSATS

-468 DYQALLEDP
+468 DYQALVEDP
-477 TSSSA
+477 LSSSA

-512 RYSPN
+512 RYAPN

-580 SGALVPTLGHRHPSH
+580 SGSLVPTLGHRHPSH
-595 LMIGARVVASAEL
+595 LTIGARVVASAEL

-613 RYDDPIPILDDKHAE
+613 RYDDPVPILDDKHAE

-653 ISSTRSSSGG
+653 ISSTRSSGGG

-720 GKDSTVLSSG
+720 GKDSAVLSSG

-757 PYDTVL
+757 PYDNML
-763 PGKRVRAPGRR
+763 PGKRVRAPGKR

-785 RTESATSDLGDG
+785 RTESATSDLDG
-797 APNGSA
+797 ALNGGT

>member
-1 MVVRSK
+1 MTTRSK
-7 PTAAAYSA
+7 PTAAAYAA

-20 AVLALL
+20 AILALL

-37 AADLLSEV
+37 AAALLSEIT
-45 MQRYIQL
+45 QRYIQL
-52 IGSTCVQ
+52 IGSACVQ
-59 HANHAGRTVVSPQD
+59 HANHAGRNVISPHD

-80 ILGGEPIE
+80 ILGGDPLE
-88 ELLEWAEDEGK
+88 ELLDWAEQEGK
-99 LPVSDYAAGALVT
+99 LHDSEQSAALQTNGINGLHAEETT
-112 SPQMN
+112 STLPQ
-117 GVNGAHPGLA
+117 
-127 AGPPPSAL
+127 AL

-148 NTGRVPPSPSDI
+148 NAGRILPSLSDM
-160 EEAHFRPI
+160 EEIHFQAI
-168 RSDDFEQAAAE
+168 SSEDFEQAAAE
-179 SVIRHQL
+179 SIIREHMV
-186 AKRLVWPSPLETP
+186 KRLVWPGPEQQDADTP
-199 QNGSKSGSSSHTAS
+199 SLMANG
-213 TMLRTNGEEASTQ
+213 EASTQ
-226 DSRSSEDHESLVFSD
+226 GSSSSGDRESALFSD
-241 IEDDQSDASAT
+241 IEDGDESDVSEIYHSSNT
-252 ENGAEEKSTSQ
+252 PSSPHLSIYPQ
-263 TTSQPW
+263 
-269 KRQRMSSENYQ
+269 KRRKVETDNYIS
-280 ERRYFGD
+280 RRRFGQ
-287 AIIDYV
+287 AVIDYV
-293 PAYLPLFPGIVPHA
+293 PAYLPMFPGAPLSLGA
-307 EAAGLSQQAGKA
+307 TEATTTMVLPDSEQFDLIGSDMQEDVVVKA
-319 EQVETTFEEEID
+319 Q
-331 TKPRPVEVDP
+331 PVEVDP

-346 ELKRKELAQRRADE
+346 EKKRKELAQKKADE
-360 VAAAAAAAAAE
+360 AAAAAAAAAAE
-371 EAKKEDTD
+371 AAKSEEANGDE
-379 GTSAER
+379 SQAA
-385 GPALQKTAEERAA
+385 PVLQKTAEERAA

-408 ARRILRDSW
+408 ARRVLRDSW
-417 RETVPYDA
+417 RESVTYDA
-425 STFAATYPQDEL
+425 STLAATYTKDEL
-437 WDLEQNVAAVL
+437 QNLEQNATFIHNDVSIA
-448 SDPSLPS
+448 S
-455 IAPVTSSLRAFAA
+455 IAPATSSLRAFAA
-468 DYQALLEDP
+468 EYQVLVEDP

-512 RYSPN
+512 RYTPN

-580 SGALVPTLGHRHPSH
+580 SGSLVPTLGHRHPSH
-595 LMIGARVVASAEL
+595 LTIGARVVASADL
-608 LKRVS
+608 LQRVS
-613 RYDDPIPILDDKHAE
+613 RFDDPIPILDDKHAE

-653 ISSTRSSSGG
+653 ISSTRSSGGG

-720 GKDSTVLSSG
+720 GGKDSAVLSSG

-757 PYDTVL
+757 PYDAML
-763 PGKRVRAPGRR
+763 PGKKVKTPGSR
-774 GVGPLALEKRT
+774 GVGPVALEKRM
-785 RTESATSDLGDG
+785 RSESTNSDLADAGT
-797 APNGSA
+797 NGTSV

>member
-1 MVVRSK
+1 MVTRSK

-20 AVLALL
+20 AILALL
-26 SSAGFSRSSSS
+26 SSAGFSRSSAG
-37 AADLLSEV
+37 AADLLTEV

-52 IGSTCVQ
+52 IGSTCVE

-80 ILGGEPIE
+80 ILGGDPVE
-88 ELLEWAEDEGK
+88 ELLEWAEEEGRVTMPDEGMHA
-99 LPVSDYAAGALVT
+99 SQT
-112 SPQMN
+112 N
-117 GVNGAHPGLA
+117 GVNGRHVEATTSTTPA
-127 AGPPPSAL
+127 AL
-135 QDPMRGKDLIRVL
+135 QDPMRGKDLIRIL

-160 EEAHFRPI
+160 EEAHFSPI
-168 RSDDFEQAAAE
+168 PSDEYDQLAAE
-179 SVIRHQL
+179 GILRDHL
-186 AKRLVWPSPLETP
+186 ARRLVWPSQDE
-199 QNGSKSGSSSHTAS
+199 SKSAS
-213 TMLRTNGEEASTQ
+213 EPRGTRAPSPKMYGEASTQ
-226 DSRSSEDHESLVFSD
+226 GSSSSADHESLLFSD
-241 IEDDQSDASAT
+241 VDDDDDGESESSDALHSS
-252 ENGAEEKSTSQ
+252 NGQ
-263 TTSQPW
+263 PSQPQ
-269 KRQRMSSENYQ
+269 KR
-280 ERRYFGD
+280 RRVDTEAYTQTRHFGH
-287 AIIDYV
+287 AVIDYV
-293 PAYLPLFPGIVPHA
+293 PAYLPLFPSIAPDAGEAAAASQDTGDVEPVKA
-307 EAAGLSQQAGKA
+307 EAHDDIVVK
-319 EQVETTFEEEID
+319 VE
-331 TKPRPVEVDP
+331 PVEVDP
-341 EYVLE
+341 EYILE
-346 ELKRKELAQRRADE
+346 EQRRKELAQRKADE
-360 VAAAAAAAAAE
+360 AAAAAAAAAAAE
-371 EAKKEDTD
+371 EARMQDADATE
-379 GTSAER
+379 AA
-385 GPALQKTAEERAA
+385 PVVQKTAEERAA

-417 RETVPYDA
+417 RESVTYDA
-425 STFAATYPQDEL
+425 STLAATYPKDEL
-437 WDLEQNVAAVL
+437 RDLEQNVAAVL
-448 SDPSLPS
+448 SDASITS
-455 IAPVTSSLRAFAA
+455 IAPTTSSLRAFAA
-468 DYQALLEDP
+468 DYQALVEDP
-477 TSSSA
+477 TSSSS

-501 RRLAHA
+501 KRLAHA

-512 RYSPN
+512 RYTPN

-530 IPFNPGPSWLVSTLP
+530 IPFAPGPSWLVSTLP

-573 PAALIPP
+573 PAALIPA

-595 LMIGARVVASAEL
+595 LTIGARVVASAEL

-613 RYDDPIPILDDKHAE
+613 RYDDPVPILDDKHAE

-653 ISSTRSSSGG
+653 ISSTRSSGDG

-681 QMREKEAEI
+681 QMREKEAQI

-709 LQAALASENSG
+709 LQAALASENRD
-720 GKDSTVLSSG
+720 GKDSVVLSSG

-757 PYDTVL
+757 PYDSML
-763 PGKRVRAPGRR
+763 PAKKVRAPGRR
-774 GVGPLALEKRT
+774 GVGPVALEKRT
-785 RTESATSDLGDG
+785 RTESSNSDLGDG
-797 APNGSA
+797 AAVNGNGV